1 MSALGV
7 ITLKKWRFSVVNSSV
22 SAGIGS
28 KLQSKTCT
36 VPLDNQS
43 GMQKWLF
50 IVEY

>member
-1 MSALGV
+1 M
-7 ITLKKWRFSVVNSSV
+7 LKKLGFLVVNISI
-22 SAGIGS
+22 SAGVGS

-36 VPLDNQS
+36 IPLDNQS